1 MVRNPERR
9 AALLDAA
16 IAALAEEGARGLT
29 FRAVDT
35 RAGVP
40 AGTASNYFADRDD
53 LLAQTSVRTYE
64 RFMPGQAEWDD
75 VLVGPRDRA
84 KLVEVM
90 RATITRMV
98 SDPEVYLA
106 TLELQLEA
114 TRRPDLRRD
123 LTARVRADLDANIAF
138 HEESRMPG
146 GRDTVLILYLALN
159 WMVTEHLTLPGVL
172 APEGDLDTLVARVVE
187 GIVLDAPSSDGDG
200 AG

>member
-187 GIVLDAPSSDGDG
+187 GIVLDTPSSDGVG
-200 AG
+200 

>member
-40 AGTASNYFADRDD
+40 TGTASNYFADRDD

-187 GIVLDAPSSDGDG
+187 GIVLETPSSDGVG
-200 AG
+200 